1 MDEVTNPYNPGA
13 GTRPY
18 ELTGRNSQV
27 HGMEVTLQ
35 RLLSGRS
42 GRSQLLTG
50 LRGVGKT
57 VLLEEFSRT
66 ASRLGYIHEHVEIS
80 EDGKLPLRLA
90 AAMRRVLIKLDRKKR
105 VGEAVVRALGSL
117 KAFTLT
123 LPDGVSLNI
132 DVPVVHGLTDS
143 GDLAGDLAGLFE
155 ELSRLAKAHDTGVLV
170 TIDEMH
176 YIPIST
182 LEPLIMGLHRTS
194 QLGLPITIAGAGL
207 PSLPAVAGEAKSYA
221 ERLFTFPTIDS
232 LDNDEVADA
241 LTAPAAAEGVVWTED
256 AVARLYE
263 LSHGYPYFIQEF
275 GKQAWD
281 LADEDS
287 RMITRDDVEQG
298 VPLAIDELDSG
309 FFQVRTG
316 KTTDQERAYL
326 RAMAELGP
334 GIVLSADVAKLM
346 HKKTTQLGPA
356 RDSLLK
362 KALCYSPRHNELA
375 FTAPMFDEFMK
386 RWMPEVPQ

>member
-1 MDEVTNPYNPGA
+1 MD
-13 GTRPY
+13 
-18 ELTGRNSQV
+18 
-27 HGMEVTLQ
+27 VTLQ
-35 RLLSGRS
+35 RLLLGRN

-57 VLLEEFSRT
+57 VLLDEFSRI
-66 ASRLGYIHEHVEIS
+66 AGQLDYVHEHIEIS
-80 EDGKLPLRLA
+80 EDGRLTLRLA
-90 AAMRRVLIKLDRKKR
+90 AAMRRALIKIDTKKR
-105 VGEAVVRALGSL
+105 VGEAVVRVLGLL

-123 LPDGVSLNI
+123 LPEGTSLNI
-132 DVPVVHGLTDS
+132 DVPAVHGLTDS

-155 ELSRLAKAHDTGVLV
+155 ELGKLAKAHDTGVLI
-170 TIDEMH
+170 TLDEMH
-176 YIPIST
+176 YIPIGT
-182 LEPLIMGLHRTS
+182 LESLIMGLHRAN
-194 QLGLPITIAGAGL
+194 QLGLPITVAGAGL

-232 LDNDEVADA
+232 LTEDEAAEA
-241 LTAPAAAEGVVWTED
+241 LVAPAASEGVSWTDE
-256 AVARLYE
+256 AVTLLYQ
-263 LSHGYPYFIQEF
+263 LSLGYPYFIQEF
-275 GKQAWD
+275 GRQAWD

-287 RMITRDDVEQG
+287 QTITRDDVERS
-298 VPLAIDELDSG
+298 VRLAIDELDSG

-346 HKKTTQLGPA
+346 HKKTAQVGPV

-375 FTAPMFDEFMK
+375 FTVPMFDQFMK
-386 RWMPEVPQ
+386 RWMPESPR

>member
-1 MDEVTNPYNPGA
+1 VNEVTNPYSPGA

-18 ELTGRNSQV
+18 ELTGRKSQV
-27 HGMEVTLQ
+27 HAMDVTLQ
-35 RLLSGRS
+35 RLLLGRN

-57 VLLEEFSRT
+57 VLLDEFSRI
-66 ASRLGYIHEHVEIS
+66 AGQLDYVHEHIEIS
-80 EDGKLPLRLA
+80 EDGKLTLRLA
-90 AAMRRVLIKLDRKKR
+90 AAMRKALIKIDTKKR
-105 VGEAVVRALGSL
+105 VGEAVVRVLGLL

-123 LPDGVSLNI
+123 LPDGTSLNI
-132 DVPVVHGLTDS
+132 DVPAVHGLTDS

-155 ELSRLAKAHDTGVLV
+155 ELGKLAKAQDTGVLI
-170 TIDEMH
+170 TLDEMH
-176 YIPIST
+176 YIPIGT
-182 LEPLIMGLHRTS
+182 LESLIMGLHRAN
-194 QLGLPITIAGAGL
+194 QLGLPITVAGAGL

-232 LDNDEVADA
+232 LTEDEATEA
-241 LTAPAAAEGVVWTED
+241 LVVPAAAEGVSWNDD
-256 AVARLYE
+256 AVTLLYQ
-263 LSHGYPYFIQEF
+263 LSRGYPYFIQEF
-275 GKQAWD
+275 GRQAWD
-281 LADEDS
+281 LADEDTQT
-287 RMITRDDVEQG
+287 ITRDDVERS
-298 VPLAIDELDSG
+298 VRIAIDELDSG

-346 HKKTTQLGPA
+346 HKKTAQVGPV

-375 FTAPMFDEFMK
+375 FTVPMFDEFMK
-386 RWMPEVPQ
+386 RWMPEPPQ

>member
-1 MDEVTNPYNPGA
+1 MNEVTNPYSPGA

-18 ELTGRNSQV
+18 ELTGRSSQV
-27 HGMEVTLQ
+27 HAMDVTLQ
-35 RLLSGRS
+35 RLLLGRH

-57 VLLEEFSRT
+57 VLLDEFSRM
-66 ASRLGYIHEHVEIS
+66 AGQLGYIHEHIEIS

-90 AAMRRVLIKLDRKKR
+90 AAMRRALIKIDTKKR
-105 VGEAVVRALGSL
+105 VGEAVVRALGLL

-123 LPDGVSLNI
+123 LPDGTSLNI
-132 DVPVVHGLTDS
+132 DVPVVRGLTDS

-155 ELSRLAKAHDTGVLV
+155 ELGNLAKAHDTGMLI

-176 YIPIST
+176 YIPIGT
-182 LEPLIMGLHRTS
+182 LEPLIMGLHRAN
-194 QLGLPITIAGAGL
+194 QLGLPITVAGAGL

-232 LDNDEVADA
+232 LSNDEAAEA
-241 LTAPAAAEGVVWTED
+241 LIVPAAVEGVDWTGD
-256 AVARLYE
+256 AVIRLYE

-275 GKQAWD
+275 GRQAWD

-287 RMITRDDVEQG
+287 RTITRDDVEQS
-298 VPLAIDELDSG
+298 VRIAIDELDSG

-346 HKKTTQLGPA
+346 HKKTTQVGP
-356 RDSLLK
+356 
-362 KALCYSPRHNELA
+362 
-375 FTAPMFDEFMK
+375 
-386 RWMPEVPQ
+386 V

>member
-1 MDEVTNPYNPGA
+1 MD
-13 GTRPY
+13 
-18 ELTGRNSQV
+18 
-27 HGMEVTLQ
+27 VTLQ
-35 RLLSGRS
+35 RLLQGRN

-57 VLLEEFSRT
+57 VLLNEYS
-66 ASRLGYIHEHVEIS
+66 AISGKLGYIHEHIEIS

-90 AAMRRVLIKLDRKKR
+90 AALRRALIKLDTKKR
-105 VGEAVVRALGSL
+105 VGEGVVRLLGLL

-123 LPDGVSLNI
+123 LPDGTSLNI
-132 DVPVVHGLTDS
+132 SVPAVHGLTDS
-143 GDLAGDLAGLFE
+143 GDLAGDLAALFE
-155 ELSRLAKAHDTGVLV
+155 ELGKLAKAHDTGVFI

-176 YIPIST
+176 YIPIAT
-182 LEPLIMGLHRTS
+182 LEPLIMGLHRAN

-221 ERLFTFPTIDS
+221 ERLFTFSAIDS
-232 LDNDEVADA
+232 LSPDEAAAAVIN
-241 LTAPAAAEGVVWTED
+241 PAAAEGVRWTTD
-256 AVARLYE
+256 AVARLGE

-275 GKQAWD
+275 GRQAWD

-287 RMITRDDVEQG
+287 GVITRDDVERS
-298 VPLAIDELDSG
+298 VRVAIDELDSG
-309 FFQVRTG
+309 FFQVRIG

-334 GIVLSADVAKLM
+334 GIVLSADVATLM
-346 HKKTTQLGPA
+346 RKKTTQVGPV

-375 FTAPMFDEFMK
+375 FTVPMFDEFMK
-386 RWMPEVPQ
+386 RWMPEAPH